1 MNSTENNGI
10 FSKIFG
16 GKKSSCCDLTSA
28 TSAPASIANE
38 AKEADGLNSAT
49 FQIVGL
55 GCACEGQIVEKRVK
69 ALRGVKS
76 FSLNP
81 ITNQMKLTYDPA
93 ALSVED
99 IQSAVRKAGATAVP
113 AR

>member
-1 MNSTENNGI
+1 MNSTEDKGI

-16 GKKSSCCDLTSA
+16 GKKSSCCGQTSA
-28 TSAPASIANE
+28 TSAPVSIANE

-55 GCACEGQIVEKRVK
+55 GCACEGQIVEKRMK